1 LIALRLRH
9 MHRSLRS
16 VPEPKMQA
24 PTTHPAISRLLTT
37 KPRVCIVG
45 GGWSGLYALKWF
57 VEEGLTDVV
66 LFEQTNS
73 VGGVWVYT
81 EDKPGTSVASL
92 PQV

>member
-1 LIALRLRH
+1 
-9 MHRSLRS
+9 
-16 VPEPKMQA
+16 MQA